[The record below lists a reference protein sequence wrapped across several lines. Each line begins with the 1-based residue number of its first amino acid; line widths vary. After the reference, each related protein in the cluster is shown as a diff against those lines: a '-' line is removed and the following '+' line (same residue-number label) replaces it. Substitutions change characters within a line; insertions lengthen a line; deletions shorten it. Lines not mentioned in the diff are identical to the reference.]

1 MEIGRHSY
9 VGSTEGISGRVTIGN
24 FTSIGPH
31 VQMLGRIQHPCVA
44 HPDLVS
50 TSHQGHIPGYP
61 KVVIENH
68 VRIGSDVWIGQ
79 NAVLLG
85 GVRIGHGAIVGAYA
99 VIAKDVQPYAVVV
112 GNPPITIRSRFDRTT
127 VQRLL
132 ALAWWEWPDEL
143 IKERADDLRDV
154 KVLLAKWG
162 S

>member
-1 MEIGRHSY
+1 VEIGRHSY
-9 VGSTEGISGRVTIGN
+9 VGTGDIVSSVTIGN
-24 FTSIGPH
+24 YTSVGPG
-31 VQMLGRIQHPCVA
+31 VQMHPRVQHPCAA
-44 HPDLVS
+44 HPDFVS
-50 TSHQGHIPGYP
+50 TSTHIPGYP
-61 KVVIENH
+61 KAEKQDHIS
-68 VRIGSDVWIGQ
+68 IGSDVWIGQ